1 MEPKLRTYEEYVIF
15 GQVYQGEGIYY
26 WEEFME
32 SDTKLFDPPKSA
44 EEAMSQLELMR
55 EDWCQCVDWKILHRL
70 VTVIREPVHG
80 N

>member
-1 MEPKLRTYEEYVIF
+1 
-15 GQVYQGEGIYY
+15 
-26 WEEFME
+26 ME
-32 SDTKLFDPPKSA
+32 SHTELFDPPKSA